1 MSENNM
7 QDQINE
13 LNTKVDI
20 ILEEVVAQR
29 NARNE
34 KADLISDLSIV
45 GKDIFAH
52 TVTSLDKAGVELD
65 GEALTALLIKLVRNI
80 GTFNQMMD
88 TLESATDMIKDAA
101 PIVNQMGLDAISK
114 FAEFEQKG
122 YLNLMKE
129 LINLSDNIVSLITVE
144 DIIDLSDNI
153 VVILETAKSMKY
165 EQIPKYSMWKAFRA
179 MQSPEMKKGIG
190 FIITFIKKLSSA
202 MLNKTEK

>member
-52 TVTSLDKAGVELD
+52 TITSLDKAGVELD

-129 LINLSDNIVSLITVE
+129 LINMSDNIVSLITVE

-165 EQIPKYSMWKAFRA
+165 EQIPKYSIWKAFRA